1 MFELL
6 STAGN
11 LPVDAISWLVLLLS
25 LLVAVVWVLYLYR

>member
-11 LPVDAISWLVLLLS
+11 LPVDAIGWLVLLLS
-25 LLVAVVWVLYLYR
+25 LLVAVIWVLYLYR